1 MQQPLNVAV
10 TGAAGQISYALLF
23 RLITGELAGSRQPLN
38 LRLLEVPEA
47 LPMLEGVVMELADC
61 AAPLLHEVVV
71 TADPAVAFR
80 DADLVFLL
88 GARPRGPGME
98 RRDLLQGNAEIFSRQ
113 GRALNEVAKR
123 SVKVLVVGNPA
134 NTNALIALRNAPDLS
149 PRNFSAM
156 TRLDHNR
163 AISLLAARCG
173 CTVGEIR
180 RIAIWGNHSTSQF
193 PDLSYATVSG
203 RPVLEQV
210 GEDWFRNDFIPAV
223 QQRGASVIQV
233 RGKSSAASAAN
244 AALGQMRSWI
254 GFTPG
259 GDWVSMAVLSDG
271 SYGIAEGIMYS
282 FPVTTDG
289 GDYRIVRDL
298 RIADFA
304 RERMLASAAEL
315 LEERAMVEHL
325 FPA

>member
-1 MQQPLNVAV
+1 MQKPLNIAV

-23 RLITGELAGSRQPLN
+23 RLITGELAGSHQPLS

-47 LPMLEGVVMELADC
+47 LPMLEAVVMELEDC
-61 AAPLLHEVVV
+61 AAPLLLEVVV
-71 TADPAVAFR
+71 TSDPVQAFG

-98 RRDLLQGNAEIFSRQ
+98 RRDLLQVNAEIFSRQ
-113 GRALNEVAKR
+113 GRILNDVARR

-163 AISLLAARCG
+163 AISLLASHCG
-173 CTVGEIR
+173 CAVGDVHR
-180 RIAIWGNHSTSQF
+180 MAIWGNHSTSQF
-193 PDLSYATVSG
+193 PDLSHATVRG
-203 RPVLEQV
+203 EPALALV
-210 GEDWFRNDFIPAV
+210 GDAWFRDRFIPAV
-223 QQRGASVIQV
+223 QQRGASVIQA

-254 GFTPG
+254 GATPG

-271 SYGIAEGIMYS
+271 SYGIPEGILYS
-282 FPVTTDG
+282 FPVTTAG
-289 GDYRIVRDL
+289 GDYHIVPELPISEFGRG
-298 RIADFA
+298 
-304 RERMLASAAEL
+304 RMLASAAEL

-325 FPA
+325 FAS

>member
-1 MQQPLNVAV
+1 MQQPLNVAI

-23 RLITGELAGSRQPLN
+23 RLIAGELAGNQQSLS

-61 AAPLLHEVVV
+61 AAPLLRDVVV
-71 TADPAVAFR
+71 TADPEVAFR

-113 GRALNEVAKR
+113 GRALNEVARR

-134 NTNALIALRNAPDLS
+134 NTNALIALRNAPELS

-163 AISLLAARCG
+163 ALSLLAAQCG
-173 CTVGEIR
+173 CEVGEVK

-193 PDLSYATVSG
+193 PDLSHATVSG
-203 RPVLEQV
+203 RSALALV
-210 GEDWFRNDFIPAV
+210 GDDWFRGSFIPTV

-254 GFTPG
+254 GATPG

-271 SYGIAEGIMYS
+271 SYGIAEGIVYS
-282 FPVTTDG
+282 FPVTTAG
-289 GDYRIVRDL
+289 GDFQIARDL
-298 RIADFA
+298 PIGDFA
-304 RERMLASAAEL
+304 RERMQASAAEL

-325 FPA
+325 FPV

>member
-1 MQQPLNVAV
+1 MQTPLNIAV

-23 RLITGELAGSRQPLN
+23 RLITGELAGSHQPLS

-47 LPMLEGVVMELADC
+47 LPSLEGVVMELTDC
-61 AAPLLHEVVV
+61 AAPLLRDVVV
-71 TADPAVAFR
+71 TADPAVAFG

-98 RRDLLQGNAEIFSRQ
+98 RRDLLQVNAEIFSRQ
-113 GRALNEVAKR
+113 GRILNEVARR

-163 AISLLAARCG
+163 AASLLAARCG
-173 CTVGEIR
+173 CAVGEVR

-193 PDLSYATVSG
+193 PDLSHATVRG
-203 RPVLEQV
+203 EPALEV
-210 GEDWFRNDFIPAV
+210 AGEDWFHTEFIAAV
-223 QQRGASVIQV
+223 QQRGANVIQV

-254 GFTPG
+254 GATPA

-271 SYGIAEGIMYS
+271 RYGIAEGIIYS
-282 FPVTTDG
+282 FPVTTVG
-289 GDYRIVRDL
+289 GDYHIVPDL
-298 RIADFA
+298 PVGEFA
-304 RERMLASAAEL
+304 RSRMQASAAEL

-325 FPA
+325 FAS